1 MIITY
6 YTYDLYWIATCIH
19 GMLLR
24 CTFVCVVL
32 YFFFLSLHSIQH
44 MEVPCMDSREQE
56 LFDKLLSP
64 HNRRDFI
71 KRAGAL
77 GLSASALT
85 AFLEACGSST
95 STGSSTS
102 SSGPNMA
109 GPIDIQTL
117 TTNAKKEGGLQAIGI
132 PPEWADYADILA
144 GYTNHYSIPI
154 SYKVEQEYTSAQELV
169 VFKNSIAHP
178 HGDIGDVVFKF
189 GPLAV
194 QQGLITPYKH
204 THWKDRKSVV

>member
-6 YTYDLYWIATCIH
+6 YTYDLYWIAACID

-95 STGSSTS
+95 SSGTSST
-102 SSGPNMA
+102 PTVNMA
-109 GPIDIQTL
+109 GPIDMQTL
-117 TTNAKKEGGLQAIGI
+117 ITNAKKEGQIQAIGI

-144 GYTNHYSIPI
+144 GYTSNYGIPV
-154 SYKVEQEYTSAQELV
+154 SYKVEAEYSSAQELG
-169 VFKNSIAHP
+169 VFKNSIQHP
-178 HGDIGDVVFKF
+178 HGDIGD
-189 GPLAV
+189 
-194 QQGLITPYKH
+194 
-204 THWKDRKSVV
+204 

>member
-6 YTYDLYWIATCIH
+6 YTYDLYGIVACIH
-19 GMLLR
+19 GMLLC

-32 YFFFLSLHSIQH
+32 YFLSLHSIQH
-44 MEVPCMDSREQE
+44 MEVPLMDSREQE

-85 AFLEACGSST
+85 AFLEACGSSST
-95 STGSSTS
+95 TTTTGSGT
-102 SSGPNMA
+102 NMA
-109 GPIDIQTL
+109 GPIDMQTL
-117 TTNAKKEGGLQAIGI
+117 ITNAKKEGQLQAIGI

-144 GYTNHYSIPI
+144 GYTS
-154 SYKVEQEYTSAQELV
+154 
-169 VFKNSIAHP
+169 
-178 HGDIGDVVFKF
+178 
-189 GPLAV
+189 
-194 QQGLITPYKH
+194 
-204 THWKDRKSVV
+204 

>member
-6 YTYDLYWIATCIH
+6 YTYDLYWIAACIH
-19 GMLLR
+19 GMLLC
-24 CTFVCVVL
+24 CTFVCVVV
-32 YFFFLSLHSIQH
+32 YFLSLHSIQH
-44 MEVPCMDSREQE
+44 MEVLLMDSREQE

-85 AFLEACGSST
+85 AFLEACGSS

-102 SSGPNMA
+102 SSRPNMA

-117 TTNAKKEGGLQAIGI
+117 ITHAKKEGELQALGI
-132 PPEWADYADILA
+132 P
-144 GYTNHYSIPI
+144 
-154 SYKVEQEYTSAQELV
+154 
-169 VFKNSIAHP
+169 
-178 HGDIGDVVFKF
+178 
-189 GPLAV
+189 
-194 QQGLITPYKH
+194 
-204 THWKDRKSVV
+204 